1 MSQKQYTNEEDR
13 SASGGAEPD
22 YSAIEIPSKAPSAFD
37 VAERRADLLDQIRD
51 LGHPRALPPQREL
64 GERYDVC
71 QQQISKDLDA
81 IADHITENLGR
92 RRDLVTESVFHRS
105 ITALLEEGE
114 YRKAAQTVKDWN
126 DWLTERKDLEEIE
139 EELELL
145 KDAME
150 LRQ

>member
-1 MSQKQYTNEEDR
+1 MTQKQHTREEQRTTAED
-13 SASGGAEPD
+13 AEPD
-22 YSAIEIPSKAPSAFD
+22 YSAIEVPAKPPSEFG
-37 VAERRADLLDQIRD
+37 VGERRADLLEQIRD

-64 GERYDVC
+64 GDRYGVC

-126 DWLTERKDLEEIE
+126 DWLTDRKDLEQIE
-139 EELELL
+139 EDLELL
-145 KDAME
+145 KDTME